1 MTFREAIDALAQEL
15 GLPEWEPEESGHF
28 AIAFEDGIALELA
41 PGSCEEEI
49 LLSGRITAFDAN
61 TPKEDLVKLLQ
72 LNGPAIKYHE
82 EVMTIDRGEKAL
94 ILQRS
99 LNLKYMQDGVLI
111 REVEGF
117 LNNLEFWVNLTRKDA
132 SSPESDTPFM
142 ILP

>member
-28 AIAFEDGIALELA
+28 AIAFEDGIALELT
-41 PGSCEEEI
+41 PRSREEEI

-72 LNGPAIKYHE
+72 LNGPAIKYHK

-99 LNLKYMQDGVLI
+99 LNLKYMQGGVLI

>member
-41 PGSCEEEI
+41 PGSREEEI